1 MSMILLE
8 STHVVD
14 EAPAEEE
21 AQLAGV
27 NLTVL
32 AKSGVLV
39 PEVAFRKGNID
50 LIVKSVETEAR
61 AQAAK
66 LDISSYRGRE
76 AIASLAYKVARS
88 KTALDDAGK
97 ELNEEAQAKI
107 AAINADRK
115 VARDR
120 LDALK
125 EEVRDPLSKWEEANK
140 ARAAGH
146 KAALAEIEAMAVVTG
161 LTAEDINARIWAVP
175 ALEDRA
181 WGEFEV
187 PAERMITQTLEGLR
201 AAHEVAVAAEA
212 AAAEKARLKAAE
224 KVRLDAEAEAK
235 RLEREKQIAED
246 ARLAAEVAAEAKAE
260 AARLTAARAL
270 AVANERIEQAE
281 RDRVAADQRAVWDAE
296 QAALKAEA
304 DKQSA
309 IRAERDRIAEARA
322 LQKAADDKRAAN
334 AQHRTE
340 VEQAAIAD
348 LVKLSLTTEQA
359 TAVVAA
365 LAAGDIAHCGILF

>member
-14 EAPAEEE
+14 EAPVEEE
-21 AQLAGV
+21 PQLAGV

-66 LDISSYRGRE
+66 LDISSDRGRE

-140 ARAAGH
+140 ARVAGH
-146 KAALAEIEAMAVVTG
+146 KVALAEIEAMAVVTG
-161 LTAEDINARIWAVP
+161 LSAEDINARIWSVP

-212 AAAEKARLKAAE
+212 VAAEKARVKAAE
-224 KVRLDAEAEAK
+224 KARLDAEAEAK
-235 RLEREKQIAED
+235 RIERERQIAED
-246 ARLAAEVAAEAKAE
+246 ARVAAEVAAEAKAE
-260 AARLTAARAL
+260 AARLAAARAL
-270 AVANERIEQAE
+270 AVANERAEQAE
-281 RDRVAADQRAVWDAE
+281 RDRVAADQKAVWDAE

-304 DKQSA
+304 DKQAA

-365 LAAGDIAHCGILF
+365 LGAGDISHCGILY